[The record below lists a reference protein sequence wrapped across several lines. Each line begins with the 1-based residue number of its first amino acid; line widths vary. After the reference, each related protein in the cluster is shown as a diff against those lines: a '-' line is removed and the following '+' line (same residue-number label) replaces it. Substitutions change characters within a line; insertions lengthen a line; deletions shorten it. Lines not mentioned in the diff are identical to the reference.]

1 MQLGETI
8 ATYDVALALRGESG
22 KFEVSSPAGEI
33 YHVTCKPNQS
43 ITNLECSGN
52 KSGSQPFLIR
62 KVAEPV
68 SMEPEK
74 TMPSGT
80 LESASQ
86 SRPVRTPFLIENQ
99 EAVLKPANG
108 DAAQLPDGPQEDVR
122 IMEACNLELF
132 YAESDPNT
140 GMPSAYVYLQ
150 NGQPDNVAKP
160 AKPMTLVCT
169 SFNELDVEIRKLHA
183 GLDQIRSRARKKFYE
198 AQAAA
203 ASA

>member
-22 KFEVSSPAGEI
+22 KFEVTSPAGEI
-33 YHVTCKPNQS
+33 YHVTCKLNQS
-43 ITNLECSGN
+43 ITNLECSEN
-52 KSGSQPFLIR
+52 KSEAQPFLIR

-68 SMEPEK
+68 SMEPGK
-74 TMPSGT
+74 TMPSGA
-80 LESASQ
+80 LESGSQ
-86 SRPVRTPFLIENQ
+86 PKPARTPFLIENQ
-99 EAVLKPANG
+99 EAVLKPSGG
-108 DAAQLPDGPQEDVR
+108 DAAQLPDRPQEDVR

-132 YAESDPNT
+132 YAESDPPP
-140 GMPSAYVYLQ
+140 GQPSAYVYLQ
-150 NGQPDNVAKP
+150 NGQPGNASRP

-169 SFNELDVEIRKLHA
+169 SFNEFDVEIRKLHA
-183 GLDQIRSRARKKFYE
+183 ELDQIRSRARKKFYM